1 MIYSNIAALIPFYDT
16 NGQNSTKILLKDGSK
31 QYAPS
36 HIKVYISRML
46 YTLHLDPK
54 ALKHW
59 THEIT
64 GEKLNT
70 PIVIDEHLIFIPVK
84 LRKSIGKQD
93 GSFGYVNILA
103 LTSIDDYQLTLTN
116 NLTLTTLSTKSYI
129 TRKQTTAKL
138 LSYSYVAYKKQYEFM
153 WKD

>member
-16 NGQNSTKILLKDGSK
+16 NGQNSTQILLKDGSK
-31 QYAPS
+31 EFAS
-36 HIKVYISRML
+36 CNIKTYIYRML

-59 THEIT
+59 TYEIT
-64 GEKLNT
+64 GQKLNT

-84 LRKSIGKQD
+84 LRKGIGKQD
-93 GSFGYVNILA
+93 GSFGYVNTLA
-103 LTSIDDYQLTLTN
+103 LTSIDDYQITLTN
-116 NLTLTTLSTKSYI
+116 NLTLTTLSPKSYI
-129 TRKQTTAKL
+129 STKCTTAKL